1 LETIGHVLLYF
12 LRGGHLPWM
21 NASGANKEEKRHNM
35 RQIMQSTPLEEL
47 CKNQPSQFLDYMMY
61 CRRLTF
67 TEKPDYTY
75 LLNLFNTCLE
85 NLVTKTEEE
94 KTQEATLDDINP
106 EISPIKKSDQ
116 SSPIMVK
123 KGAEVNLMIKK
134 RSSKRS
140 TKQEVDI

>member
-1 LETIGHVLLYF
+1 
-12 LRGGHLPWM
+12 
-21 NASGANKEEKRHNM
+21 M
-35 RQIMQSTPLEEL
+35 R
-47 CKNQPSQFLDYMMY
+47 Y
-61 CRRLTF
+61 CRGLTF

-85 NLVTKTEEE
+85 NLLIKTEEE